1 MPDLKDEIVNKSFFQ
16 FLNRGYKA
24 CSLKDLE
31 KATGLTKGAFYYYFR
46 NKEEILKAGIEKY
59 LSVVSEISE
68 EEFLE
73 VGSLKAYIDI
83 VVARK
88 ERRAEQL
95 QQMFDFFIIDI
106 AFFQLVLEVAPLF
119 PEYRKWIDELS
130 KDRLSR
136 WEYMILKAKQQGEIK
151 GSLDTSVL
159 ARNLMSVSTSMLNIG
174 FKAVRL
180 SDIERAAKI
189 TRGTFYYHF
198 TNKEEVLKEGLY
210 SYYALLNS
218 KRTEE
223 FGHIS
228 TLREY
233 VDLTIQKLTG
243 IHNYSARTFSSEIP
257 EILCLSLIVEVI
269 ALFPEFKK
277 VVLASKMLRLSKLE
291 QLILNAKRA
300 GELRNDVDTSILAKN
315 LLNISVGVI
324 NYLIMHQ
331 DISYA
336 LSAVR
341 SQYEQLYSLAV
352 GE

>member
-46 NKEEILKAGIEKY
+46 NKEFLK
-59 LSVVSEISE
+59 
-68 EEFLE
+68 

-159 ARNLMSVSTSMLNIG
+159 ARNLMSVSTSMLNIELG
-174 FKAVRL
+174 TDNLHFMF
-180 SDIERAAKI
+180 SDMRMQFEQ
-189 TRGTFYYHF
+189 YY
-198 TNKEEVLKEGLY
+198 
-210 SYYALLNS
+210 LL
-218 KRTEE
+218 
-223 FGHIS
+223 I
-228 TLREY
+228 
-233 VDLTIQKLTG
+233 
-243 IHNYSARTFSSEIP
+243 
-257 EILCLSLIVEVI
+257 
-269 ALFPEFKK
+269 KK
-277 VVLASKMLRLSKLE
+277 
-291 QLILNAKRA
+291 
-300 GELRNDVDTSILAKN
+300 
-315 LLNISVGVI
+315 
-324 NYLIMHQ
+324 
-331 DISYA
+331 
-336 LSAVR
+336 
-341 SQYEQLYSLAV
+341 
-352 GE
+352 